1 MKILVH
7 KGPNFYLVNVL
18 RKKLAGS
25 RWLGS
30 GECITANR
38 RARPEVQDY
47 RAGGQAGCPHD
58 AFLVKPLDV
67 QQMLDTIKSQTQIE
81 WIYEVPAGEAVEASP
96 HVNAARD

>member
-38 RARPEVQDY
+38 RARPEDHDGFGQCADY

-58 AFLVKPLDV
+58 AFLVKPLDI
-67 QQMLDTIKSQTQIE
+67 QQMLDTIKSQTQNDRPLCITL
-81 WIYEVPAGEAVEASP
+81 
-96 HVNAARD
+96 